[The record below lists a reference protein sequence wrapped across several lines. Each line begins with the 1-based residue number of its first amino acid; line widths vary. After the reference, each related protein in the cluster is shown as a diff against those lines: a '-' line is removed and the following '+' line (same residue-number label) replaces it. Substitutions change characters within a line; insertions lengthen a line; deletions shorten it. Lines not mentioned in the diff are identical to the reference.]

1 MVKKHGESGAGK
13 RRIGV
18 TRAVVVLAVLLVLC
32 AAVYMIGTSSRDTLP
47 DEVQVVGWP
56 ESGGIPAET
65 VVSAADRPTLEEFQW
80 YDTVRETGV
89 WQKAKRLT
97 EFDTLSGSW
106 KGMIVYAA
114 DRKMEPYA
122 RELLNVTITGEAQD
136 CRLTLDWY
144 QMCWEERTPRDETG
158 KADSVLSGVYRNNEC
173 YVAGSG
179 SIILGKFCRY
189 EGKEYA
195 FGSLTLTDGNTVEL
209 VLLRP

>member
-1 MVKKHGESGAGK
+1 MVEKHGEPAAPK
-13 RRIGV
+13 RRTGL
-18 TRAVVVLAVLLVLC
+18 TRAVVVLAILLVLG
-32 AAVYMIGTSSRDTLP
+32 AAVYMIGMSSRDTLP
-47 DEVQVVGWP
+47 DDVMVAGWP
-56 ESGGIPAET
+56 ESGGVPAGDA
-65 VVSAADRPTLEEFQW
+65 VSTTDRPDLEEFQW
-80 YDTVRETGV
+80 YGTVRKDGV
-89 WQKAKRLT
+89 WQDAERMT
-97 EFDTLSGSW
+97 TFDALKGSW

-122 RELLNVTITGEAQD
+122 RELLNVTIAGEEQD

-209 VLLRP
+209 VLMRP